1 MVAMTTLCII
11 SEEVDCAFAVLT
23 GIMLPS
29 SKFRDDTVVT
39 GTARVK
45 VGDLVKYYG
54 AGTKDMT
61 MALVEKIDWEGEID
75 GLYWKNQIKLS
86 VPTLPGDSGAIL
98 LKADTHEAVGMI
110 FANVNRRAIANHID
124 NILSEMDARIALS

>member
-1 MVAMTTLCII
+1 MVAMTTLLVI
-11 SEEVDCAFAVLT
+11 SEEVDCAFALLT
-23 GIMLPS
+23 GVMLPS
-29 SKFRDDTVVT
+29 SKFKDDTVVT
-39 GTARVK
+39 GTTRAE

-54 AGTKDMT
+54 AATRDIT

-75 GLYWKNQIKLS
+75 GLYWKNQIQLS

-110 FANVNRRAIANHID
+110 FANANRRALANHID
-124 NILSEMDARIALS
+124 KILSELGAQISLS

>member
-1 MVAMTTLCII
+1 MTTLLVI
-11 SEEVDCAFAVLT
+11 SEEVDCAFALLT
-23 GIMLPS
+23 GVMLPS
-29 SKFRDDTVVT
+29 SKFKDDTVVT
-39 GTARVK
+39 GTARAE

-54 AGTKDMT
+54 AGTRDIT

-75 GLYWKNQIKLS
+75 GLYWKNQIQLS

-110 FANVNRRAIANHID
+110 FANANRRAIANHID
-124 NILSEMDARIALS
+124 KILSEMGAQISLS